1 MEDFKYLTRHQK
13 KKLNIPNSLLCTGLV
28 FDENDNIIVKNK
40 KEENITKKQTSNTNQ
55 TQNEN
60 NVITTNQKIFKAIRD
75 NMNEIS
81 TKNKSKK

>member
-1 MEDFKYLTRHQK
+1 MAEFNKELINLVKRQTNYSEELVLE
-13 KKLNIPNSLLCTGLV
+13 KLKQYK
-28 FDENDNIIVKNK
+28 NDVEKIILEYNGVV
-40 KEENITKKQTSNTNQ
+40 Q

>member
-1 MEDFKYLTRHQK
+1 MAEVNKELINLVKRQTNYSEELVLE
-13 KKLNIPNSLLCTGLV
+13 KLKQYK
-28 FDENDNIIVKNK
+28 NDVEKIILEYNGVV
-40 KEENITKKQTSNTNQ
+40 Q